1 MVDRNFIKSDIGI
14 AGVIGVIVDRLS
26 GRDGS
31 SPARIFSS
39 AVPNLRPDP
48 SSICDFCASCAFCNF
63 CDFRAFCASCA
74 CTKCTKKHVHPSDG
88 GGSHKKCT
96 NFLPPFL

>member
-1 MVDRNFIKSDIGI
+1 MVDRNLINSDTGI

-31 SPARIFSS
+31 SPARNFPS
-39 AVPNLRPDP
+39 AVPNLRPNP
-48 SSICDFCASCAFCNF
+48 SSICE
-63 CDFRAFCASCA
+63 FRSFCASCA
-74 CTKCTKKHVHPSDG
+74 CTKMHVHPSDG

-96 NFLPPFL
+96 NFLPPPFL